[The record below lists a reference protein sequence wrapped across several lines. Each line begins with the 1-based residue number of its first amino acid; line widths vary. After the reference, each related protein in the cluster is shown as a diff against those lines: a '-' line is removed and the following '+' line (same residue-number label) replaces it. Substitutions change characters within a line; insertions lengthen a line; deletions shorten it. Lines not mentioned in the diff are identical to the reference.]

1 MNIERT
7 AVAEFW
13 VGHGGADAVARPLV
27 QRGYA
32 PEKALKGVRV
42 RAATA
47 NTTVV
52 YVGPT
57 GVTVESGYPLPAGE
71 EVEVQ
76 IADVSKV
83 YVTADPAGNSQQVVT
98 LAGTVV
104 GETFTLSLNGHATA
118 PIATNAPAADV
129 KTALEGLVGAGN
141 VDISGDPGGPYTVE
155 FKGALA
161 KTDTAQMGST
171 DGGIN
176 ARQTVA
182 VTGGTAGDNMVLSYD
197 GQSTAELAYDISP
210 ANLQTA
216 LRTLSSVNGANVAVT
231 DGDSVGWVVEFIGA
245 LAKTDVPAMTGTC
258 GRNEK
263 QTVAVSG
270 GAAGDKLVLT
280 YDGRSTAELAYDI
293 SSADLQ
299 TALRALSS
307 INGANVA
314 VTDGDTAG
322 WVVEFIGALAKT
334 DVPAMTGT
342 CGRNEKQTIVVT
354 LAAAGDK
361 LVLSYAGQSTAE
373 LAYDITSADL
383 QTALRALSS
392 INGANVAVTDGDPA
406 GWVVEF
412 IGTLAKT
419 DMPAISGVCGKNE
432 KQTVVVTGGAASDKL
447 VLTYNGQS
455 TAELAY
461 DISSADMQTA
471 LRALSSVNGANVAVT
486 DGDPAGWVVEFIGTL
501 AKSNVLAITSV
512 CGKNEKQTITLDSGV
527 SDGTF
532 TLTYDGQ
539 TTPDLAYNIS
549 AADMQTALRAL
560 SSINGANAAVTAGDP
575 SGWVV
580 EFIGTLAHTDASAI
594 TGDGTNLVGDVKTV
608 TVVETVKGNAATVN
622 VTETVQGHLATVNIT
637 ETVKGNLAT
646 VGVTE
651 TVQGHLATVSV
662 TMTQQ
667 GDAGFTVTVTK
678 VADASAGSN
687 YSWIAC

>member
-7 AVAEFW
+7 AVNEFR

-27 QRGYA
+27 RREYA
-32 PEKALKGVRV
+32 PEKVYKGVRV
-42 RAATA
+42 RAATG
-47 NTTVV
+47 NTAVV
-52 YVGPT
+52 YVGPA
-57 GVTVESGYPLPAGE
+57 GVTVDSGYPLPAGE
-71 EVEVQ
+71 EVEVE

-83 YVTADPAGNSQQVVT
+83 YVTASPAGNSQQHVV
-98 LAGTVV
+98 LAGTVA
-104 GETFTLSLNGHATA
+104 GESFTLSLNGVPTT
-118 PIATNAPAADV
+118 PISTGAAAADV
-129 KTALEGLVGAGN
+129 KTALEGVVGAGN
-141 VDISGDPGGPYTVE
+141 VDVSGDPGGPYTVE

-161 KTDTAQMGST
+161 KTDVALMGST

-182 VTGGTAGDNMVLSYD
+182 VTGGTAGDNVVLSYD

-210 ANLQTA
+210 ADLQTA
-216 LRTLSSVNGANVAVT
+216 LRALSNINGANVAVT
-231 DGDSVGWVVEFIGA
+231 DGDPAGWVVEFIGA

-280 YDGRSTAELAYDI
+280 YDGQSTAELAYNI

-307 INGANVA
+307 VNGTNVA
-314 VTDGDTAG
+314 VTDGDPAG
-322 WVVEFIGALAKT
+322 WVVEFIGALAMT
-334 DVPAMTGT
+334 NVPAISGV
-342 CGRNEKQTIVVT
+342 CGKNEKQTVVVT
-354 LAAAGDK
+354 LAAVGDK
-361 LVLSYAGQSTAE
+361 LVLSYGGQSTAE

-412 IGTLAKT
+412 IGNLAKA
-419 DMPAISGVCGKNE
+419 DVSAISGVCGKNE
-432 KQTVVVTGGAASDKL
+432 KQTVVVTGGAAGDKL

-461 DISSADMQTA
+461 DIASADLQTA

-501 AKSNVLAITSV
+501 AKSNVPAITGV

-560 SSINGANAAVTAGDP
+560 SSINGANAAVTEATRAVGWSSSSAPWPIPTRAP
-575 SGWVV
+575 SRGMGP
-580 EFIGTLAHTDASAI
+580 ISSA
-594 TGDGTNLVGDVKTV
+594 T
-608 TVVETVKGNAATVN
+608 
-622 VTETVQGHLATVNIT
+622 
-637 ETVKGNLAT
+637 
-646 VGVTE
+646 
-651 TVQGHLATVSV
+651 
-662 TMTQQ
+662 
-667 GDAGFTVTVTK
+667 
-678 VADASAGSN
+678 
-687 YSWIAC
+687 